1 MILLNKNS
9 TSKVVLTLSESVT
22 IASPVYFLFEIISD
36 DTLKSVFF
44 TAEDFSTNVCRY
56 NEFEITLTSGTPD
69 PTIGIIDLELNGYY
83 KYNIYQQADQFNL
96 DPNQTGGIIENGKVY
111 VKGELKPSTT
121 SYTDNNNN
129 TYISYE

>member
-22 IASPVYFLFEIISD
+22 IAEPVYFLFEIISD
-36 DTLKSVFF
+36 DTLNSVFF
-44 TAEDFSTNVCRY
+44 TAEDFSTNICRY
-56 NEFEITLTSGTPD
+56 NEFEITLTSGTQD
-69 PTIGIIDLELNGYY
+69 LTIGIIDLELNGYY
-83 KYNIYQQADQFNL
+83 KYNVYQQADQFNL
-96 DPNQTGGIIENGKVY
+96 DPNQTSGIIENGKVY
-111 VKGELKPSTT
+111 VKGELKPVTT